1 MIFIPIFIPNRVLN
15 PVRVK
20 YRDKI
25 KTNSKMETKE
35 PIIQGS
41 YYHIYNRG
49 NNGIDVFLEPESY
62 YHFLRLYAKYIEPVA
77 DTYAWCLLK
86 NHFHLLVRIKDK
98 TEINENELTYSTIE
112 KPKIIDPSRQF
123 SHLFNAYTQAIN
135 KRHNR
140 TGSLFETT
148 FERKAVTSEKY
159 FQQLIF
165 YIHNNPVHHGFV
177 KQMSLYPWSSYE
189 TIISNKPTMLKRSE
203 VLEMYGDVENFIFYH
218 NQQQNS
224 NEINNLIIEY

>member
-1 MIFIPIFIPNRVLN
+1 
-15 PVRVK
+15 
-20 YRDKI
+20 
-25 KTNSKMETKE
+25 MEIKE
-35 PIIQGS
+35 PILHGN

-49 NNGIDVFLEPESY
+49 NNGINVFLETESY

-77 DTYAWCLLK
+77 ETYSWCLLK

-98 TEINENELTYSTIE
+98 IEVDQNELTYTTTE
-112 KPKIIDPSRQF
+112 QPKTIDPSRQF

-148 FERKAVTSEKY
+148 FERKLVASEKY

-165 YIHNNPVHHGFV
+165 YIHNNPVHHGFL

-189 TIISNKPTMLKRSE
+189 TLISNKPTKLKRKDVIE
-203 VLEMYGDVENFIFYH
+203 LFGDMENFIFYH
-218 NQQQNS
+218 NQQQNL
-224 NEINNLIIEY
+224 NEINDLIIEY